1 MIYQIV
7 QYMFQVNLLQHTGL
21 MIIGKSILN
30 ILEVTISNKYK
41 KNGDFYKP
49 PFFIVLKLLQ
59 HRINL

>member
-41 KNGDFYKP
+41 KNGDFHKP
-49 PFFIVLKLLQ
+49 PFFIVVKLSQ
-59 HRINL
+59 HRVNL